1 MVFYNDEGCDI
12 TEDHFMSQEFME
24 RKAYAAY
31 LLAEER
37 SESYQLFPNPATDRV
52 YVISPREEETLR
64 LQIRDL
70 SDKLLAEETIQVRNF
85 QAELKLNL
93 INGLYFVTLVN
104 QDHEQV
110 VKKLVISK

>member
-1 MVFYNDEGCDI
+1 MVFYNDEGCNI
-12 TEDHFMSQEFME
+12 TEGHFMNQEFME
-24 RKAYAAY
+24 RKAAAPY

-52 YVISPREEETLR
+52 YVISPREEEALR

>member
-1 MVFYNDEGCDI
+1 V
-12 TEDHFMSQEFME
+12 Q
-24 RKAYAAY
+24 
-31 LLAEER
+31 
-37 SESYQLFPNPATDRV
+37 
-52 YVISPREEETLR
+52 
-64 LQIRDL
+64 
-70 SDKLLAEETIQVRNF
+70 NF